1 MLSHEAQGSARGDA
15 APGADDVRQPAEPIR
30 RPEAPSIPP
39 GRQAGPSDAVPL
51 QPTVP
56 PMPASLDPF
65 AFRQLTGLAPRVK
78 VVDIGANPIDDDEA
92 PYARLLAEGTA
103 EVVGFEPNPD
113 ALARLE
119 AAKGP
124 HETYLPQAVADG
136 GRHTLNV
143 CWSQGMTSLLK
154 PNPVVLDCFH
164 GFSAWGTVMETREVE
179 TVRLDDVAATEGMD
193 YLKIDIQGGEL
204 MVFRNGVER
213 LRDACV
219 IHTEVEFL
227 PLYVDQPLFSDV
239 DQFLRAQGFVLH
251 KFCPIRSRVVRPLV
265 VDGNIYAEMSQAV
278 WADALFIR
286 DFTKPETYS
295 DRQLLVTARI
305 LHDCY
310 QSYDISAR
318 LLAEHDARHGSTLLD
333 TYLTGL
339 HRAAAKQAA

>member
-1 MLSHEAQGSARGDA
+1 MGPKVLNGAMPLRGD
-15 APGADDVRQPAEPIR
+15 GVVEQQAEPTR
-30 RPEAPSIPP
+30 RPDATTLS
-39 GRQAGPSDAVPL
+39 GREAGPNTVPL
-51 QPTVP
+51 PLSVP
-56 PMPASLDPF
+56 PMSAPLDPF

-78 VVDIGANPIDDDEA
+78 IVDIGANPIDDDAA
-92 PYARLLAEGTA
+92 PYAVLLAEGTA

-124 HETYLPQAVADG
+124 HETYLPHAVADG
-136 GRHTLNV
+136 ERHTLHV
-143 CWSQGMTSLLK
+143 CWAQGMTSLLK

-164 GFSAWGTVMETREVE
+164 GFSAWGTVMETREIE
-179 TVRLDDVAATEGMD
+179 TVRLDDVESTRGLH

-251 KFCPIRSRVVRPLV
+251 RFCPIRSRVVRPLLME
-265 VDGNIYAEMSQAV
+265 GNIYAEMSQAV

-286 DFTKPETYS
+286 DFTKPEAYS
-295 DRQLLVTARI
+295 DRQLLVTARV

-310 QSYDISAR
+310 QSYDICAR
-318 LLAEHDARHGSTLLD
+318 LLQEHDRRDGGRLLD
-333 TYLTGL
+333 AYLAGL
-339 HRAAAKQAA
+339 HRAAGRQAA

>member
-1 MLSHEAQGSARGDA
+1 MEQA
-15 APGADDVRQPAEPIR
+15 AEPIR
-30 RPEAPSIPP
+30 RPDETTLSD
-39 GRQAGPSDAVPL
+39 REAGPADTVPL
-51 QPTVP
+51 PCPVP
-56 PMPASLDPF
+56 PMSAPHDPF

-78 VVDIGANPIDDDEA
+78 IVDIGANPIDDAEA

-113 ALARLE
+113 ALACLE

-124 HETYLPQAVADG
+124 HETYLPHAVADG
-136 GRHTLNV
+136 GRHTLHV
-143 CWSQGMTSLLK
+143 CWAQGMTSLLK
-154 PNPVVLDCFH
+154 PDPAVLDCFH
-164 GFSAWGTVMETREVE
+164 GFPAWGAVMGTREVE
-179 TVRLDDVAATEGMD
+179 TVRLDDVASTAGMD

-213 LRDACV
+213 LGAACV

-251 KFCPIRSRVVRPLV
+251 QFCPINSRVVRPLML
-265 VDGNIYAEMSQAV
+265 DGNIYAGMSQAV

-310 QSYDISAR
+310 RSYDICAR
-318 LLAEHDARHGSTLLD
+318 LLQEHDRRDGGRLLD
-333 TYLTGL
+333 TYLSGL
-339 HRAAAKQAA
+339 HRAAGRQAA

>member
-1 MLSHEAQGSARGDA
+1 MEQA
-15 APGADDVRQPAEPIR
+15 AEPV
-30 RPEAPSIPP
+30 RPSSAPPT
-39 GRQAGPSDAVPL
+39 RQAGPSDAVPL
-51 QPTVP
+51 ARPVP
-56 PMPASLDPF
+56 PMSAPLDPF
-65 AFRQLTGLAPRVK
+65 AFRQLTGLAPQVK
-78 VVDIGANPIDDDEA
+78 IVDIGANPIDDEA
-92 PYARLLAEGTA
+92 PYAGLLAGGDA

-119 AAKGP
+119 AARGP
-124 HETYLPQAVADG
+124 HETYLPHAVADG
-136 GRHTLNV
+136 GRHSLKV
-143 CWSQGMTSLLK
+143 CWAQGMTSLLQ

-239 DQFLRAQGFVLH
+239 DQFLRAQGFVFH
-251 KFCPIRSRVVRPLV
+251 RFYPIRSRMVRPMLL
-265 VDGNIYAEMSQAV
+265 DGDIYAEMSQAV

-286 DFTKPETYS
+286 DFTKPESYS

-310 QSYDISAR
+310 KSFDVCAR
-318 LLAEHDARHGSTLLD
+318 LLQEHDRRTGGSLLD
-333 TYLTGL
+333 AYLTGL
-339 HRAAAKQAA
+339 HRAAARQAA